1 MTDQFR
7 NISLIG
13 RYQDPSVL
21 EAMVRV
27 ADHLL
32 SQQRRV
38 LMDRKI
44 EPAPTACTRVDEAQ
58 LTSDCDLLIS
68 IGGDGTLLR
77 AASLLTNHRI
87 PLLGINRGR
96 LGFLADIAAEEML
109 DRIDAVLAGRF
120 ETDER
125 TRLDAQFE
133 DEHGLAH
140 SFTVLNEIAIQKHD
154 TGRML
159 DFETRIDGKYVNTH
173 GGDGLVIAT
182 PTGSTGYALS
192 CGGPILTPNL
202 DALVLAPI
210 TPHTLSDRPIV
221 VHGSATVEVK
231 LKAQAPMMAAV
242 TGDGVM
248 RGLITK
254 DKVLAIK
261 PSRSSVTLL
270 HPHGYDHFGIL
281 RSKLH
286 WGRGHR
292 LMGSDD
298 A

>member
-1 MTDQFR
+1 MTDRFK

-13 RYQDPSVL
+13 RYQDPQVL
-21 EAMVRV
+21 EAMIRV
-27 ADHLL
+27 AEHLL
-32 SQQRRV
+32 TRGCTV
-38 LMDRKI
+38 LSDQKI
-44 EPAPTACTRVDEAQ
+44 AGMPPACERVDERH
-58 LTSDCDLLIS
+58 LTTDCDLLVS

-77 AASLLTNHRI
+77 AASLLADHRI

-96 LGFLADIAAEEML
+96 LGFLADIASEGMVE
-109 DRIDAVLAGRF
+109 RIDAVLEGRF
-120 ETDER
+120 ERDVR
-125 TRLDAQFE
+125 RRLDAQFV
-133 DEHGLAH
+133 DDRGQTHH
-140 SFTVLNEIAIQKHD
+140 MRVLNEVAIQKHD

-159 DFETRIDGKYVNTH
+159 DFETQIDGHYVNTH

-221 VHGSATVEVK
+221 VHGQATVEVR
-231 LKAQAPMMAAV
+231 LNAQAPMTAAV

-248 RGLITK
+248 HGLMTK
-254 DKVLAIK
+254 DRVLSVK
-261 PSRSSVTLL
+261 PSAHSITLL
-270 HPHGYDHFGIL
+270 HPPGYNHFGIL

-292 LMGSDD
+292 LKGQDD